1 MSNHQQSNQIPGV
14 PEGWEAVSFDYVSDG
29 ECWLDKDGDPIQH
42 TSSVRTQCK
51 RLIIRKIER
60 PAKYRPFANAEEYM
74 PHWGKPIRMK
84 SGAGFDSVV
93 GTSVV
98 GVYIATAAK
107 ISYCSLADAFERLTF
122 ADGTPFGVKID
133 SVLEGV

>member
-1 MSNHQQSNQIPGV
+1 MSNQIPGV
-14 PEGWEAVSFDYVSDG
+14 PEGWVIERIGRPIFNVDYIIDPDG
-29 ECWLDKDGDPIQH
+29 QP
-42 TSSVRTQCK
+42 
-51 RLIIRKIER
+51 RLCDYDSNYFNRVIIRKIEK
-60 PAKYRPFANAEEYM
+60 PAKYRPFESAEEYM

-84 SGAGFDSVV
+84 GGAGFDSVV

-98 GVYIATAAK
+98 GVYIATAVK

-133 SVLEGV
+133 E

>member
-1 MSNHQQSNQIPGV
+1 MENYIWTSGMIVLWQERTESGFIV
-14 PEGWEAVSFDYVSDG
+14 PIV
-29 ECWLDKDGDPIQH
+29 
-42 TSSVRTQCK
+42 
-51 RLIIRKIER
+51 RKIEK
-60 PAKYRPFANAEEYM
+60 PAAYRPFANAEEYM

-98 GVYIATAAK
+98 GVYIATAVK

-133 SVLEGV
+133 E

>member
-1 MSNHQQSNQIPGV
+1 MTQQIPGV

-51 RLIIRKIER
+51 RLIIRKIEK
-60 PAKYRPFANAEEYM
+60 PAKYRPFANAEEYL
-74 PHWGKPIRMK
+74 PHWGKPIRLK
-84 SGAGFDSVV
+84 DGTGFDSVV
-93 GTSVV
+93 STSRI
-98 GVYIATAAK
+98 GVYVAAGSS
-107 ISYCSLADAFERLTF
+107 IIRHAMVDAFRLFEF

-133 SVLEGV
+133 E